1 MTKQATIRYLYHSAT
16 AATII
21 FLEKQSCFDYL
32 TSKHTARSCKTHLR
46 VVICGKRHVPL
57 MCESLKTKNQ
67 DSYRSEKKGPKVE
80 VNMANNTSSLRVFL
94 QTLKL
99 KMVCGNKEIPVR
111 AILDWVTK
119 VSCIDMANNTSSLRV
134 FLQTLKLKMVC
145 GNKEIPVRAILDW
158 VTKVLCIKNVVEKM
172 GCIPLRKEILVH
184 SLFGGFKSDKRE
196 HTCYRIRLRNQDNSV
211 TCNLEAL
218 DQTSICDNIA
228 SVTPG
233 SWISEL
239 NEMKIQLSD
248 VGEESRSVYLE
259 FYPVGLLPWRQYL
272 D

>member
-1 MTKQATIRYLYHSAT
+1 MLELVTRQAMIRCLYHS
-16 AATII
+16 ATII
-21 FLEKQSCFDYL
+21 FLEKQCCFAYL
-32 TSKHTARSCKTHLR
+32 TPKHTACSCKTHLR

-57 MCESLKTKNQ
+57 TCESLKAKNQ
-67 DSYRSEKKGPKVE
+67 DSYRSENKGPKVE
-80 VNMANNTSSLRVFL
+80 VNMT
-94 QTLKL
+94 
-99 KMVCGNKEIPVR
+99 
-111 AILDWVTK
+111 
-119 VSCIDMANNTSSLRV
+119 NNTSSLRV

-272 D
+272 DGLCQLKYLTVRFLHAMLCWWPPYIYTVDSR